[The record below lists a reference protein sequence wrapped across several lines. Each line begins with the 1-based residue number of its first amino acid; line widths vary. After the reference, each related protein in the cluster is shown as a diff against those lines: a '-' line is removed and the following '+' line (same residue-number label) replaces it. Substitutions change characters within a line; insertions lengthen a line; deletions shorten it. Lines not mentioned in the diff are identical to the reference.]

1 MLPAQIGF
9 VNALV
14 RYAEQLDD
22 ITPLTDLRDS
32 LWTRI
37 VNGEGKALVN
47 ASSNGKSFGYWLTMS
62 VEDQFKFVVRA
73 IDIYNETAG
82 SSPIT
87 FLDFSQIDGWSQ
99 ANPNC

>member
-9 VNALV
+9 SKALV

-22 ITPLTDLRDS
+22 ITPIEDLRDA

-62 VEDQFKFVVRA
+62 VEDQFKAVVNA

-82 SSPIT
+82 ANPIT
-87 FLDFSQIDGWSQ
+87 FIDFSDGAWI
-99 ANPNC
+99 PPH

>member
-22 ITPLTDLRDS
+22 ITPLTNLRDS
-32 LWTRI
+32 LWTRL

-62 VEDQFKFVVRA
+62 VEDEFKAVVRA
-73 IDIYNETAG
+73 IDTFNETSG

-87 FLDFSQIDGWSQ
+87 FLDFSQIDRPPCG
-99 ANPNC
+99 